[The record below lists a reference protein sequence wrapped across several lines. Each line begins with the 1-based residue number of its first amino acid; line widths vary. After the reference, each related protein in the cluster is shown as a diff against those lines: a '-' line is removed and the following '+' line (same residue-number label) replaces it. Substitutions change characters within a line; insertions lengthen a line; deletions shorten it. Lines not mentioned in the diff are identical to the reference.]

1 MKWFIC
7 ENPIVQRNLNVNK
20 NLLLFITR
28 FDWEK
33 NPFPGKL
40 KHERVRT
47 LDIQLQGGF
56 DRRNASRSWLA
67 DCDPFKWKTL
77 YQ

>member
-7 ENPIVQRNLNVNK
+7 ENPIVQRNLNVHK

-33 NPFPGKL
+33 NPFTGKL

-56 DRRNASRSWLA
+56 DRRKASRS
-67 DCDPFKWKTL
+67 
-77 YQ
+77 

>member
-33 NPFPGKL
+33 IP
-40 KHERVRT
+40 
-47 LDIQLQGGF
+47 
-56 DRRNASRSWLA
+56 SLA
-67 DCDPFKWKTL
+67 N
-77 YQ
+77 